1 MKSQVLC
8 LEFHGAE
15 CADFFKLAEIFF
27 LKAKHKGEV
36 EEKVRQSRECLSPR
50 GLGIVTW
57 AMVSWV

>member
-15 CADFFKLAEIFF
+15 CADFLKLAELLF

-36 EEKVRQSRECLSPR
+36 EEKVWQSRECQSPR

-57 AMVSWV
+57 AMLSQL